1 MHAAQTENSERK
13 TLMAL
18 TFEEVKAKP
27 ALMDYFREYFLEKF
41 RVQLRAEY
49 MTANRRAIRA
59 EEKLRR
65 LQEESRN
72 TNIGNMDVNDDSG
85 RMWRSRWSRTEESG
99 GGSRQATRRLT
110 DQQIQNALDRLRG
123 RRY

>member
-99 GGSRQATRRLT
+99 GGSRQAT
-110 DQQIQNALDRLRG
+110 
-123 RRY
+123 